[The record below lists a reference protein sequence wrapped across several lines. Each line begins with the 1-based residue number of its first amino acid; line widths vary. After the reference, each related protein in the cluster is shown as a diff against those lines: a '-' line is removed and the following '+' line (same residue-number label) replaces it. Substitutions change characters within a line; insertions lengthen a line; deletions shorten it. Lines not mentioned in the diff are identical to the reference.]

1 MQSEETRAVVM
12 RALVAMDSGAEDARE
27 IVWQTKML
35 TSRAAQAVGAEA
47 VQLHGG
53 MGMTDELAIGHYYK
67 RLLVCA
73 SQYGDGD
80 WYAGQLSA

>member
-1 MQSEETRAVVM
+1 M
-12 RALVAMDSGAEDARE
+12 RALIALDTRAPDAQH

-35 TSRAAQAVGAEA
+35 ASRAAQAVGAGA
-47 VQLHGG
+47 VQVHGG
-53 MGMTDELAIGHYYK
+53 MGMTDELPIGHYYK

-80 WYAGQLSA
+80 WYANRLSA